1 MNRTFEEETRMK
13 KRKVLERKNK
23 KGRAPRTDKYHKKSI
38 ITMPTI
44 KV

>member
-23 KGRAPRTDKYHKKSI
+23 KGRAPRTDKD
-38 ITMPTI
+38 ITMPSI